1 MVNKGRIH
9 REIRK
14 FLIFSLKLIKSDDK
28 SIVEIGENG
37 IL

>member
-1 MVNKGRIH
+1 MVNKGRIN

-28 SIVEIGENG
+28 SMVEIGENG

>member
-9 REIRK
+9 GEIRN
-14 FLIFSLKLIKSDDK
+14 FLMQSLKLIKSDEK
-28 SIVEIGENG
+28 LIVEIGKND